1 MDAVNVDP
9 AIIQDGSHVAA
20 VGADCHCGDG
30 IITGTQMEKQLASLN
45 VDKAHQAVLAQYA
58 KSLFTC

>member
-9 AIIQDGSHVAA
+9 AVIHDGRHVAA
-20 VGADCHCGDG
+20 VGADCHRADG
-30 IITGTQMEKQLASLN
+30 SITGTQMEKQLASLN
-45 VDKAHQAVLAQYA
+45 VDEAHQAVLAQHT